1 MTKKTFDLN
10 ALGKSA
16 LLQEQRATEH
26 ESNESKKN
34 KLIRGIPANQLEAI
48 ANLRKQGVYR
58 LSANDFFLDAV
69 TEKLERMKK

>member
-1 MTKKTFDLN
+1 MVKKTFDLN

-16 LLQEQRATEH
+16 LLQEQRAVE
-26 ESNESKKN
+26 EESKKN
-34 KLIRGIPANQLEAI
+34 KLIRGIPSKQLEAI

-69 TEKLERMKK
+69 AEKLERMKK

>member
-16 LLQEQRATEH
+16 LLQEQRAPED

-69 TEKLERMKK
+69 AEKLERMTK

>member
-16 LLQEQRATEH
+16 LLQEQRALED
-26 ESNESKKN
+26 ESNERKKN

-69 TEKLERMKK
+69 AEKLERMKK

>member
-16 LLQEQRATEH
+16 LLQEQRASED
-26 ESNESKKN
+26 ESNERKKN

-48 ANLRKQGVYR
+48 ANLRKRGVYR

>member
-16 LLQEQRATEH
+16 LLQEQRASED
-26 ESNESKKN
+26 ESNERKKN

>member
-16 LLQEQRATEH
+16 LLHEQAASIEDD
-26 ESNESKKN
+26 KKN
-34 KLIRGIPANQLEAI
+34 KLIRGIPFAHLEAI
-48 ANLRKQGVYR
+48 VELKKKGAYR

-69 TEKLERMKK
+69 AEKLERMKKK